1 MLETLTIQDWENY
14 LETYFQVDTGNQVQ
28 ITLKLISVTGYGQS
42 FGGKREAFSL
52 MFFGPNQPILP
63 QCIYRI
69 NHPEMGGL
77 ELFLVPIGIVNGGMG
92 YEAVFT

>member
-42 FGGKREAFSL
+42 FGGKPRSPFHLCFSGL
-52 MFFGPNQPILP
+52 TNQ
-63 QCIYRI
+63 YFR
-69 NHPEMGGL
+69 NASTGL
-77 ELFLVPIGIVNGGMG
+77 ITRKWEGWNFS
-92 YEAVFT
+92 